1 MLTYIFRKPKY
12 PIICTISGHVIAAK
26 SEKSF
31 MKILDDV
38 ALDPEKSY
46 DLIDATAE
54 GWSFMPGHLMI
65 SPITFRKQWSK
76 KELIALYNGRTNQSP
91 EGVPYSEK
99 SLSSKRFERIF
110 GDLVE
115 LLLKKPGK
123 PLDKMSQATI
133 TSV

>member
-1 MLTYIFRKPKY
+1 MGEDYYRKKGR
-12 PIICTISGHVIAAK
+12 SAK

-31 MKILDDV
+31 MKRLDDIT
-38 ALDPEKSY
+38 LDPEKSY

-76 KELIALYNGRTNQSP
+76 KELIALYNGRTNQPP

-99 SLSSKRFERIF
+99 SLASKRFERVF

-115 LLLKKPGK
+115 LLLKKPG
-123 PLDKMSQATI
+123 T
-133 TSV
+133 